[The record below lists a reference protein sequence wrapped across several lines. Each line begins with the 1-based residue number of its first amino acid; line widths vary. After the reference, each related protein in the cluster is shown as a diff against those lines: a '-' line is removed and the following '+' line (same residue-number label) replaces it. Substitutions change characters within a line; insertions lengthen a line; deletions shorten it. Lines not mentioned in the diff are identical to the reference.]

1 MEQRPQ
7 DRRHYGRVHLTPPLP
22 GSVDTTRVSI
32 VEVSLVGARMVQE
45 GRITTAGVHRL
56 RFEWDLRPIDY
67 SCEVVRT
74 TVVRLAR
81 NAGETTVYETGVRLT
96 APRDDSATALR
107 ELISEHVVHAINEQI
122 ANAHGIPPL
131 AVYSYQTEKGGR
143 YRRCEY
149 SKGQWRR
156 SDTTIPDQPE
166 NGFTISA
173 EVDPYFIE
181 MLCRTYDACDAKGRE
196 LTKLFAQLS
205 IDRKEGI
212 PTRRFL
218 P

>member
-7 DRRHYGRVHLTPPLP
+7 DRRRYGRVHLTPPLP

-45 GRITTAGVHRL
+45 GRITGSGVHRL
-56 RFEWDLRPIDY
+56 RFEWDLRSIDY

-81 NAGETTVYETGVRLT
+81 NANETTLYETGVRLT
-96 APRDDSATALR
+96 TPRDDSATALR
-107 ELISEHVVHAINEQI
+107 EHISSHVVHAINEQI
-122 ANAHGIPPL
+122 ANARGIPPL
-131 AVYSYQTEKGGR
+131 AAYSYQTGKGGR

-149 SKGQWRR
+149 SNGVWRR
-156 SDTTIPDQPE
+156 FDTTVPDQPDS
-166 NGFTISA
+166 GFTISA

-181 MLCRTYDACDAKGRE
+181 MLCRTYGACDETGRE
-196 LTKLFAQLS
+196 LTKVFAQLS
-205 IDRKEGI
+205 VDKNEGI
-212 PTRRFL
+212 PTRRYV